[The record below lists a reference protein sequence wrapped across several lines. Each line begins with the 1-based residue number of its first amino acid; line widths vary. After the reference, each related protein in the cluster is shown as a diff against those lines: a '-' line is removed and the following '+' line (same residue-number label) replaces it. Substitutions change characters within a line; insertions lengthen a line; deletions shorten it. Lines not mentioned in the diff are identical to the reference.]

1 MSLNGGYA
9 LRFAVVQT
17 LSASERIERV
27 NRGIV
32 RSPDEPYI
40 EDDVAYDSEAERNA
54 DPCTSRYCKWPKSA
68 DGNVYVAYTISN
80 EFSPREVS
88 VIERGLESFHDVSC
102 LRFVKRY
109 GQKDYLNIQSLDG
122 CWSYVGRR
130 GNGQNLSLKRSGC
143 VYFDTVQHEVLH
155 ALGFQHE
162 QKRSDRDQY
171 IRVLLE
177 NVTPGK
183 EHAFDKINT
192 LNQETTYDYGSVMH
206 YHKYAFSKNNQP
218 TLVAIPDS
226 SVEFGR
232 ATEMSQKDIIRL
244 NRLYQRNLRNSPIV
258 TLKVLCAGEEEV
270 QQATLQDDLEKAVS
284 CCDSWPYQVEALPV
298 VVPMANRDAFVKN
311 AVLYHT
317 VVQRQSCLDQLIDG
331 LSHYG
336 VLSLLRENPSLRV
349 LLDIPGEDKGL
360 AADFVAGILKPSYSV
375 LGSNRR
381 AREELMVVKFRE
393 FLQCVENK
401 ELRDTYGDRT
411 LTTL

>member
-1 MSLNGGYA
+1 MKMKCILGLVVLVAVSA
-9 LRFAVVQT
+9 WAEQEVVQT

-88 VIERGLESFHDVSC
+88 VIERGLQSFHDVSC

-122 CWSYVGRR
+122 CWSYIGRR
-130 GNGQNLSLKRSGC
+130 DNGQNLSLKRSGC

-183 EHAFDKINT
+183 EHNFDKVNT

-244 NRLYQRNLRNSPIV
+244 NRLYQ
-258 TLKVLCAGEEEV
+258 C
-270 QQATLQDDLEKAVS
+270 
-284 CCDSWPYQVEALPV
+284 
-298 VVPMANRDAFVKN
+298 
-311 AVLYHT
+311 
-317 VVQRQSCLDQLIDG
+317 
-331 LSHYG
+331 
-336 VLSLLRENPSLRV
+336 
-349 LLDIPGEDKGL
+349 
-360 AADFVAGILKPSYSV
+360 
-375 LGSNRR
+375 
-381 AREELMVVKFRE
+381 
-393 FLQCVENK
+393 
-401 ELRDTYGDRT
+401 
-411 LTTL
+411 